1 VQITFK
7 DQIEKTLS
15 TRWCRGLWYALIVT
29 FFVAFVLVPTI
40 YVLSYAITGW
50 GAINLYVLSDPITVG
65 LIARSLITSFEIA
78 GLVTLFDF
86 LTGLPM
92 AWILVRRRFK
102 GRRFID
108 TLIDMPLA
116 VPTSALGF
124 SVALFWTSRG
134 GIAILFGLSRG
145 LISSPLLLVMMV
157 HLAFSYPYMVRSL
170 AAILEEIDISYEIAA
185 RTLGAAPLTAA
196 RTITL
201 PLFKAGLVTGII
213 LSFARSISETGA
225 TMIALTTLASVEKT
239 APVLIASWKSIA
251 SQNPE
256 LANKL
261 IPAGA
266 FVSVALIVLA
276 CILLVFVKIF
286 VTYTKIPTRK
296 VWPKTERFL
305 SRSWPRQLRDVY
317 AYLFLFLVIIIPGF
331 FIFVYAAHGPSVSV
345 TSGSLDWTQ
354 FWSSLNASFSIAA
367 IVTLINLVLGIPM
380 AILIVKGN
388 REKGK
393 IRGLTILLDNLVNIP
408 VIIPTVALG
417 FSLGLFWT
425 MISRLYFP
433 LLAQNP
439 FWLIVLA
446 HVAFTYPFI
455 VRSVSGA
462 IEELDP
468 TFEDAAKTLG
478 ARPLEVFRRVI
489 LPIVK
494 SSILAGAIMMFT
506 RSLDETGATMAVV
519 PKAVTAPVYI
529 VTLVGRLAYYE
540 AALACIVLIVVSY
553 TAVLALRYLTL
564 RIKVA

>member
-1 VQITFK
+1 M
-7 DQIEKTLS
+7 DQVEKALS

-29 FFVAFVLVPTI
+29 FFGVFVLTPTI

-50 GAINLYVLSDPITVG
+50 GTINFYVLSDPITVG

-102 GRRFID
+102 GKRFID

-124 SVALFWTSRG
+124 SVALFWASRG
-134 GIAILFGLSRG
+134 GVATLFGLSSG

-251 SQNPE
+251 FQNPE
-256 LANKL
+256 LASKL
-261 IPAGA
+261 IPAAA

-276 CILLVFVKIF
+276 CILLIFVKIF

-317 AYLFLFLVIIIPGF
+317 AYLFLFLAIIIPGF
-331 FIFVYAAHGPSVSV
+331 FIFVYAVRGPSVSV
-345 TSGSLDWTQ
+345 TTGSLAWAQ
-354 FWSSLNASFSIAA
+354 FWGSLNASFSIAA
-367 IVTLINLVLGIPM
+367 IVTLINLILGIPM
-380 AILIVKGN
+380 AILIVRGN

-393 IRGLTILLDNLVNIP
+393 MRGLTILLDNLVNVPI
-408 VIIPTVALG
+408 IIPTVALG

-425 MISRLYFP
+425 MVSRLYFP
-433 LLAQNP
+433 PLAQNP

-468 TFEDAAKTLG
+468 ILEDAARTLG
-478 ARPLEVFRRVI
+478 ARPLAVFRLVI

-519 PKAVTAPVYI
+519 PEAVTAPVYI

-553 TAVLALRYLTL
+553 TAMLALRYLTL
-564 RIKVA
+564 RVKVA

>member
-1 VQITFK
+1 
-7 DQIEKTLS
+7 
-15 TRWCRGLWYALIVT
+15 
-29 FFVAFVLVPTI
+29 
-40 YVLSYAITGW
+40 
-50 GAINLYVLSDPITVG
+50 
-65 LIARSLITSFEIA
+65 
-78 GLVTLFDF
+78 
-86 LTGLPM
+86 M
-92 AWILVRRRFK
+92 AWIIVRHRFK

-108 TLIDMPLA
+108 TLIDMPLV

-124 SVALFWTSRG
+124 SVAIFWASEEG
-134 GIAILFGLSRG
+134 GATLFGFTNG
-145 LISSPLLLVMMV
+145 LISSPFLLVMMV

-170 AAILEEIDISYEIAA
+170 IAILEEIDITYEIAA

-201 PLFKAGLVTGII
+201 PLFKSGLVTGII

-256 LANKL
+256 LASRL

-276 CILLVFVKIF
+276 GILLVLMKLIIK
-286 VTYTKIPTRK
+286 YTKIPTRR

-305 SRSWPRQLRDVY
+305 SRSWPRLLRDVY

-331 FIFVYAAHGPSVSV
+331 FIFVYAMHGPSL
-345 TSGSLDWTQ
+345 SGPSAILDWAR
-354 FWSSLNASFSIAA
+354 FWSSLNASFSIAT
-367 IVTLINLVLGIPM
+367 IVTIINLALGTPM
-380 AILIVKGN
+380 AILIAKGN

-393 IRGLTILLDNLVNIP
+393 MRGLTLLLDNLVNIP
-408 VIIPTVALG
+408 LIIPTVALG
-417 FSLGLFWT
+417 FSLGLFWS
-425 MISRLYFP
+425 MVSRLYFP
-433 LLAQNP
+433 PLAQNP

-455 VRSVSGA
+455 VRSISGA

-468 TFEDAAKTLG
+468 TFEEAAKTLG
-478 ARPLEVFRRVI
+478 ARPLQVFRLVI

-494 SSILAGAIMMFT
+494 SSILAGAIMVFT

-519 PKAVTAPVYI
+519 PEAVTAPVYI
-529 VTLVGRLAYYE
+529 VTLVGKHAYHE
-540 AALACIVLIVVSY
+540 AALACIVLIVLSY
-553 TAVLALRYLTL
+553 TAMLALRYLML
-564 RIKVA
+564 RVRVT

>member
-1 VQITFK
+1 MRSTFR
-7 DQIEKTLS
+7 DQVEKTLAS
-15 TRWCRGLWYALIVT
+15 RWCRGIWYAFILT
-29 FFVAFVLVPTI
+29 FFVAFVLIPTI

-50 GAINLYVLSDPITVG
+50 GAINLYVLSDPLTMGIIT
-65 LIARSLITSFEIA
+65 RSLLTSFKIA
-78 GLVTLFDF
+78 GLVTFIDF

-92 AWILVRRRFK
+92 AWIIVRHRFK

-124 SVALFWTSRG
+124 SVAMFWASKEG
-134 GIAILFGLSRG
+134 VAILFGFSNG
-145 LISSPLLLVMMV
+145 LIASPFLLVMMV
-157 HLAFSYPYMVRSL
+157 HLAFSYPYMVSSL
-170 AAILEEIDISYEIAA
+170 IAILEEIDITYEIAA

-201 PLFKAGLVTGII
+201 PLFKAGLITGII

-256 LANKL
+256 LASKL

-266 FVSVALIVLA
+266 FVSMALIVLA
-276 CILLVFVKIF
+276 GILLVILKLIII
-286 VTYTKIPTRK
+286 YTKIPTRR
-296 VWPKTERFL
+296 VWPKAERFL
-305 SRSWPRQLRDVY
+305 SRAWPKRLRDIY
-317 AYLFLFLVIIIPGF
+317 AYLFLFSAIIIPGF
-331 FIFVYAAHGPSVSV
+331 FIFVYAMHGPSLSGSSV
-345 TSGSLDWTQ
+345 SLDWTR
-354 FWSSLNASFSIAA
+354 FWSSLNASFSIAT
-367 IVTLINLVLGIPM
+367 IVTLINLALGTPM
-380 AILIVKGN
+380 AILIARGN
-388 REKGK
+388 REKEK
-393 IRGLTILLDNLVNIP
+393 LKSLTLLLDNLINIP
-408 VIIPTVALG
+408 LIIPTVALG
-417 FSLGLFWT
+417 FSLGLFWS

-433 LLAQNP
+433 QLAQNP

-455 VRSVSGA
+455 VRSICGA

-478 ARPLEVFRRVI
+478 ARPLQVFRLVT

-494 SSILAGAIMMFT
+494 PSILAGAIMVFT

-519 PKAVTAPVYI
+519 PEAVTAPVYI
-529 VTLVGRLAYYE
+529 VTLVSKLAYYE
-540 AALACIVLIVVSY
+540 AALACIVLIVLSY
-553 TAVLALRYLTL
+553 TAMLALRYLTS
-564 RIKVA
+564 RIRVT

>member
-1 VQITFK
+1 M
-7 DQIEKTLS
+7 DRIEKTLS
-15 TRWCRGLWYALIVT
+15 TRWCRGLWYALVVT
-29 FFVAFVLVPTI
+29 FFVVFVLIPTI

-50 GAINLYVLSDPITVG
+50 DAINSYVLSDPITVG
-65 LIARSLITSFEIA
+65 LIARSLLTSFEIA
-78 GLVTLFDF
+78 GLVTLVDF

-102 GRRFID
+102 GKRFID

-124 SVALFWTSRG
+124 SVALFWASRG
-134 GIAILFGLSRG
+134 GVAILFGLSNG

-225 TMIALTTLASVEKT
+225 TMIALTTLASVEPVVI
-239 APVLIASWKSIA
+239 APVVIASWKSIA
-251 SQNPE
+251 FQNPE
-256 LANKL
+256 LASKL

-305 SRSWPRQLRDVY
+305 SRSWPMQLRDVY
-317 AYLFLFLVIIIPGF
+317 AYLFLFLAIIIPGF

-367 IVTLINLVLGIPM
+367 IATLINLVLGMPM

-393 IRGLTILLDNLVNIP
+393 MRGLTILLDNLVNIP
-408 VIIPTVALG
+408 MIIPTVALG

-425 MISRLYFP
+425 MTSRLYFP
-433 LLAQNP
+433 SLAQNP

-478 ARPLEVFRRVI
+478 ARPLEVFRHVI

-494 SSILAGAIMMFT
+494 SSILAGAIMTFT
-506 RSLDETGATMAVV
+506 RSLGETGATMAVV
-519 PKAVTAPVYI
+519 PQMVTAPVYI
-529 VTLVGRLAYYE
+529 VALVGRVAYYE

-553 TAVLALRYLTL
+553 TVVLAIRYLTL
-564 RIKVA
+564 RVKVA